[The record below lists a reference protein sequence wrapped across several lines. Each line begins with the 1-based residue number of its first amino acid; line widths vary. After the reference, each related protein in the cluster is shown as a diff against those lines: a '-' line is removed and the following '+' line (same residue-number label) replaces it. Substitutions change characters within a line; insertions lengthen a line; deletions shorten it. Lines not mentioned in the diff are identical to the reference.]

1 MKKINVRIES
11 VRPMLMNEFQPEEGT
26 TKKGQVYEPNDE
38 CVKRLI
44 KDSDDNICAKSSWI
58 EGALVSSGAEFKF
71 KGHKTYKT
79 ILQAGIYVDPDLI
92 VLSNQDWEIDSRR
105 VKIQRASI
113 MRSRP
118 IFREWSLDFDIV
130 ITSPDLIQPA
140 ILKEILENA
149 GKVKGIGDY
158 RPKYGLFKVT
168 KFEEE
173 DNGA

>member
-1 MKKINVRIES
+1 M
-11 VRPMLMNEFQPEEGT
+11 
-26 TKKGQVYEPNDE
+26 
-38 CVKRLI
+38 
-44 KDSDDNICAKSSWI
+44 
-58 EGALVSSGAEFKF
+58 VSSGAEFNF

-79 ILQAGIYVDPDLI
+79 ILQAGIYINPDLI
-92 VLSNQDWEIDSRR
+92 PLSNQEWEIDSRR

-130 ITSPDLIQPA
+130 ITSPELIQPA

-158 RPKYGLFKVT
+158 RPKYGLFEVT